1 MAKAKK
7 LPSGSWRVQVFDRF
21 EDVRDKDGKPV
32 LDDKGKLKKKRIYKS
47 FTNDDPTPKGKR
59 DVEREAAIWAASKE
73 LIKREE
79 PEKEKMTLGQAMDS
93 YIALRSSVLSPSTIR
108 EYKRSRKKDLANL
121 MDMDIY
127 TITQEDIQE
136 EINREAL
143 THSPTSVRNMH
154 GLLTSVLTVYR
165 PDFSVKTKLPAKV
178 RQKLYVPS
186 DDDVKRLMAA
196 VKDTDMELPVL
207 LAAFGPMRRSEICAL
222 ASDHVVG
229 NVVYVEY
236 AMVLNDSHEWVYK
249 KTKSYAGDRYITFPD
264 FVIQKL
270 KNRTGKN
277 MVGLMPYQISNCFS
291 DILAEA
297 GIPHFRFHDLRHYC
311 ASIQHAIGIPD
322 AYIMQRGG
330 WGNDGVLK
338 QIYRHVMESKEEA
351 MNRKANDYFSELCNT
366 KCNTN
371 SEKS

>member
-7 LPSGSWRVQVFDRF
+7 LPSGSWRVQVFDCF
-21 EDVRDKDGKPV
+21 EPILDKNGNPV
-32 LDDKGKLKKKRIYKS
+32 LDDKGKPKKKRIYKS
-47 FTNDDPTPKGKR
+47 FTTDDPSAKGKR
-59 DVEREAAIWAASKE
+59 EIEREAAAWAASKD
-73 LIKREE
+73 IVKSEE
-79 PEKEKMTLGQAMDS
+79 QKKEKITLGQAMDN

-108 EYKRSRKKDLANL
+108 EYKRSRKKDLQNL
-121 MDMDIY
+121 MNMDIY
-127 TITQEDIQE
+127 TITQEDIQA
-136 EINREAL
+136 EINQEAL
-143 THSPTSVRNMH
+143 THAPKSVRNMH
-154 GLLTSVLTVYR
+154 GLLTSVLAVYR
-165 PDFSVKTKLPAKV
+165 PDFAVKTKLPAKV
-178 RQKLYVPS
+178 RPKLYVPS
-186 DDDVKRLMAA
+186 DDDVKRLMEV

-222 ASDHVVG
+222 ASDHVTG
-229 NVVYVEY
+229 NTVYVEF

-249 KTKSYAGDRYITFPD
+249 RTKSYAGDRYITFPD

-270 KNRTGKN
+270 NKKSGKN
-277 MVGLMPYQISNCFS
+277 MVGLLPYQISDRFS
-291 DILAEA
+291 GILEDA

-338 QIYRHVMESKEEA
+338 QIYRHVMESQEEA

-371 SEKS
+371 TEKH